1 MKLLT
6 ITGWKFVLFLV
17 AAAVLG
23 YFVASGIN
31 LNIFPAD
38 PNAPERVHRI

>member
-6 ITGWKFVLFLV
+6 ITGWKFVLILV

-23 YFVASGIN
+23 FFVASGIY
-31 LNIFPAD
+31 LYLFPAD
-38 PNAPERVHRI
+38 PKGL